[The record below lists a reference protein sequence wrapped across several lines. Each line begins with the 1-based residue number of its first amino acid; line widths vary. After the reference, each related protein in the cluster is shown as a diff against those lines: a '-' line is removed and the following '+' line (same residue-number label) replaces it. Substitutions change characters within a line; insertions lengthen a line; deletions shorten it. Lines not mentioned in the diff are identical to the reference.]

1 MDCKAEQE
9 MELEVLNS
17 IYEGDDRFRQSDPT
31 KFQYKF
37 GDEGHYQS
45 FIMEV
50 IWTENY
56 PESVP
61 EVNLDVFYN
70 SQITR
75 EVRDVIKDKVLA
87 EAKNNLGMASTFS
100 LIEFVKENFDDL
112 VKDQPDPE
120 VLKQQMAEMK
130 LENADDKK
138 DQLTKAQKRRIWD
151 KVEAGKGGQVERG
164 NDWVDI
170 VKHLSQM
177 GSETD
182 L

>member
-1 MDCKAEQE
+1 MSH
-9 MELEVLNS
+9 LHGL
-17 IYEGDDRFRQSDPT
+17 QSGTRDGVGSAQLYLRGGRPLPA
-31 KFQYKF
+31 KRPH
-37 GDEGHYQS
+37 E
-45 FIMEV
+45 
-50 IWTENY
+50 
-56 PESVP
+56 VP